1 MTKRSWTITLD
12 EKIHHIDISHAVWF
26 GPCRIRVDGKIVAG
40 GRGLRATGL
49 SYAFDIGAHRCV
61 AHAAST
67 GWAWTYILAVDG
79 NLFPANGEHTGR
91 RFFAAQMKSV
101 GDWHALARL
110 LGLKYH
116 PVSTLWPDGQ
126 HQLVGAI
133 AGYPVSLAGYPL
145 SISLGA
151 DERGIPEGIEITIRT
166 APVPDGQRFYEQ
178 LAGTPNYTVL
188 IGGKSFRMI
197 GAEETMLTVN
207 SQLHLLGENPI
218 VVADSIRAYL
228 TWIGARV
235 RPPRQDACE
244 YDTGEGTHA
253 APARLILMND
263 WLRVLCDDCINNEPA
278 RRRANLERDALS
290 LSRVVRAVIRGLP
303 LAGFFALF
311 CSLLLTPGNVR
322 LASFV
327 LVAAMLMMRTL
338 ITRDLQRRS
347 SLNDEVAA
355 ALLGV
360 LVVVMATPIQGIWVA
375 ARGKVPESLEAA
387 GQIAAIAW
395 AGLGARA
402 ASRGIYLAVVGV
414 AFLVLAAYR
423 LWRTRNDTREVLN
436 PTVEDV
442 GPWPWP
448 SELGRATR
456 APGPG

>member
-1 MTKRSWTITLD
+1 MARMNAMTKRNWNITLD
-12 EKIHHIDISHAVWF
+12 REIHHIDIDHAVWF
-26 GPCRIRVDGKIVAG
+26 GPCRVRVDGKIVAG
-40 GRGLRATGL
+40 GTGLRATGL
-49 SYAFDIGAHRCV
+49 SYAFAIGSHNCV

-67 GWAWTYILAVDG
+67 GAAWTYILAVDG
-79 NLFPANGEHTGR
+79 NLFPADGEHTGR
-91 RFFAAQMKSV
+91 RAFVAKLKTLN
-101 GDWHALARL
+101 DWHALARV
-110 LGLKYH
+110 LGLTYH
-116 PVSTLWPDGQ
+116 PVATLWPSGE
-126 HQLVGAI
+126 HRLVGAI
-133 AGYPVSLAGYPL
+133 AGYPVSIRP
-145 SISLGA
+145 GA
-151 DERGIPEGIEITIRT
+151 SAPGRHESVEFAIRT
-166 APVPDGQRFYEQ
+166 APVPNGRRFYEQ
-178 LAGTPNYTVL
+178 LTGAPNFMAL
-188 IGGKSFRMI
+188 IGGEHFRVVG
-197 GAEETMLTVN
+197 GAETMLEVN
-207 SQLHLLGENPI
+207 SPFFVRGENPI
-218 VVADSIRAYL
+218 VVASSIRSFL
-228 TWIGARV
+228 TWISAWV
-235 RPPRQDACE
+235 RPPFENACE
-244 YDTGEGTHA
+244 LDSGAGTHA

-263 WLRVLCDDCINNEPA
+263 WLRVLCADCINNEPA

-290 LSRVVRAVIRGLP
+290 LSRVVRAVVRGLP

-327 LVAAMLMMRTL
+327 LVAAMLMMRSL

-387 GQIAAIAW
+387 SQIAAIAW

-402 ASRGIYLAVVGV
+402 ASMGIYLAVVGV

-423 LWRTRNDTREVLN
+423 LWLTRSDTRDVLN
-436 PTVEDV
+436 PSVEEV

-456 APGPG
+456 ADGRG

>member
-40 GRGLRATGL
+40 GRGLGATGV
-49 SYAFDIGAHRCV
+49 SYAFDIGSHRCV

-91 RFFAAQMKSV
+91 RVFASQMKIVSE
-101 GDWHALARL
+101 WHALARL
-110 LGLKYH
+110 LELKYH
-116 PVSTLWPDGQ
+116 PVSTLLPSGQ
-126 HQLVGAI
+126 HRLVGAI
-133 AGYPVSLAGYPL
+133 AGYPV
-145 SISLGA
+145 IINLGA
-151 DERGIPEGIEITIRT
+151 VERGMLESIEITIRT
-166 APVPDGQRFYEQ
+166 APVPDGRRFYEQ

-197 GAEETMLTVN
+197 GAAETMLTVN

-244 YDTGEGTHA
+244 YDTGAGTHA

-456 APGPG
+456 ADGPD